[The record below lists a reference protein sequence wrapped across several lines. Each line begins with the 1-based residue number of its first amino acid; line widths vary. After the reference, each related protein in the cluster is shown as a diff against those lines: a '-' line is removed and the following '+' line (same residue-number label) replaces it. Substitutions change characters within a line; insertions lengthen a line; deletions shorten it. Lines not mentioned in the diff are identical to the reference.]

1 MRVWPIDRR
10 RAVLPVWS
18 AALALAIVFPLLGH
32 GFTLSYDLVFAPTQY
47 LVPDAIGTGSA
58 LARSVPADAV
68 VALVTKVL
76 PGDVVEQL
84 ILASALFAS
93 ALGAGLLVPT
103 RSAATRLVAASA
115 YLWSAYVAERLL
127 IGQWPLLVAYACL
140 PWIALAAIRER
151 GPGWTARLVVACA
164 PAVITPPGG
173 LLAAG
178 VVIVAGGRRCLRITV
193 PVAIVLNAPW
203 LVPSLLH
210 PGGALT
216 DAAGV
221 AAFSARAE
229 NWGGAVLSVLGT
241 GGIWNGDVTPAS
253 RSAPLIPILVLAV
266 AALALFGVW
275 LTATPWLRA
284 LTWLGGLGVLLAL
297 LADLPGGAA
306 LLRWALVTVPG
317 AGLLRDAQK
326 WAAWWALPLAIGFAI
341 GVERIATML
350 RTRAGRR
357 GLLVVGMVLPLL
369 ILPDLAFGGWG
380 RLAGV
385 RYPSDWTHVAELLAD
400 DPHPGDV
407 LALPLAAYR
416 QFGWNDEKTQLDP
429 APRGLPRT
437 TVTGDAL
444 RVGGSVVPGEDRRS
458 ARVGALVAGN
468 GNLGSGLRS
477 LGIGWVLVERGTP
490 AGDDPVSTIRLSA
503 LVPRFQGP
511 WLTLYEIPG
520 TVAANPVPGAP
531 VLPVALTD
539 VLVCLLVLAALWRLI
554 VVAIFGR

>member
-1 MRVWPIDRR
+1 MRVPPIGWRA
-10 RAVLPVWS
+10 AVLPVWS
-18 AALALAIVFPLLGH
+18 AALTVAIVFPLLGH
-32 GFTLSYDLVFAPTQY
+32 GFALSYDMVFAPTQY

-58 LARSVPADAV
+58 LGRSVPADAV

-84 ILASALFAS
+84 ILTSALFAS

-103 RSAATRLVAASA
+103 RSVPTRLVAASA
-115 YLWSAYVAERLL
+115 YVWSAYVAERLL

-140 PWIALAAIRER
+140 PWIARAAIHER

-178 VVIVAGGRRCLRITV
+178 VAVVAAGRRGLRITV
-193 PVAIVLNAPW
+193 PVAVVLNAPW

-241 GGIWNGDVTPAS
+241 GGIWNSDVTPTS

-266 AALALFGVW
+266 AALALFGVQM
-275 LTATPWLRA
+275 AAKPWLRA
-284 LTWLGGLGVLLAL
+284 LARLGGLGVLLAL

-326 WAAWWALPLAIGFAI
+326 WAAWWALPLALGFAI
-341 GVERIATML
+341 AVERIATML

-369 ILPDLAFGGWG
+369 ILPDLALGGWG

-385 RYPSDWTHVAELLAD
+385 RYPADWAHVAELLAG

-407 LALPLAAYR
+407 LALPLATYR
-416 QFGWNDEKTQLDP
+416 QFGWNGGKTQLDP
-429 APRGLPRT
+429 APRALPRT
-437 TVTGDAL
+437 TVTDDAL
-444 RVGGSVVPGEDRRS
+444 RVGGIVVSGEDRRS
-458 ARVGALVAGN
+458 ALVRALLTGD

-490 AGDDPVSTIRLSA
+490 PGDDPVSPARLRG
-503 LVPRFQGP
+503 LVPRFQGQ

-520 TVAANPVPGAP
+520 AVATNPVPGAP
-531 VLPVALTD
+531 VLPVVLTD
-539 VLVCLLVLAALWRLI
+539 VLACLLVLAALWRLI
-554 VVAIFGR
+554 VVAIFSG